1 MANTLGDEIY
11 NILHSDET
19 NKEEQLKNI
28 ITSTDNDMRVS
39 IQQYYDANYESKL
52 DDDLKNNTESHFRD
66 IIRDLFLHPFEYDA
80 KQIDKAFKF
89 FSKDDKNIYE
99 ILTARPSWYIEE
111 VKNTYFKKYGREFQ
125 KDIEKN
131 FSGEIK
137 KNLVT
142 LLNTPRIEN
151 DNPDHNQCQ
160 KWAKTLEKT
169 SPINWAT
176 DDKIFKEIFATRS
189 PEELVLIGRYYKQDT
204 GKNFLDVVEK
214 ELPSKVRQLFREI
227 LYNTINPSELFA
239 EKVKN
244 SLEGLGTNTHLL
256 NRVIVSR
263 GDIDMKEIKD
273 MYLYKYKN
281 DLITDVSNDTTGAYR
296 DLLIY
301 LANK

>member
-1 MANTLGDEIY
+1 MANTIGDEIY
-11 NILHSDET
+11 NILHSDDK

-39 IQQYYDANYESKL
+39 VQQYYDSSYESKL
-52 DDDLKNNTESHFRD
+52 DEDLKNNTESHFRD
-66 IIRDLFLHPFEYDA
+66 IIRDLFLHPFDYDA

-111 VKNTYFKKYGREFQ
+111 VKNTYKNKYGRDFQ

-131 FSGEIK
+131 FSGDIK

-142 LLNTPRIEN
+142 LLNTPRLEN
-151 DNPDHNQCQ
+151 ENPDHNQCQ

-227 LYNTINPSELFA
+227 LYNTINPCELFA
-239 EKVKN
+239 EKSKKFFGRFRN
-244 SLEGLGTNTHLL
+244 KYSF
-256 NRVIVSR
+256 
-263 GDIDMKEIKD
+263 IK
-273 MYLYKYKN
+273 
-281 DLITDVSNDTTGAYR
+281 
-296 DLLIY
+296 
-301 LANK
+301 

>member
-28 ITSTDNDMRVS
+28 VTSTDNDMRVS

-66 IIRDLFLHPFEYDA
+66 IVRDLFLHPFEYDA

-111 VKNTYFKKYGREFQ
+111 VKNAYFKKYGRDFQ

-142 LLNTPRIEN
+142 LLNTPRLEN
-151 DNPDHNQCQ
+151 KNPDHNQCQ

-204 GKNFLDVVEK
+204 GKNFLEVVEK
-214 ELPSKVRQLFREI
+214 ELPSKVKQLFREI

-296 DLLIY
+296 DLLVY

>member
-1 MANTLGDEIY
+1 MANTIADDIY
-11 NILHSDET
+11 NILHSEDK
-19 NKEEQLKNI
+19 NKEEKLKNI
-28 ITSTDNDMRVS
+28 VISTDNDMRVS
-39 IQQYYDANYESKL
+39 VHQYYDAIYESKL
-52 DDDLKNNTESHFRD
+52 DDDLKKYTESHFRD
-66 IIRDLFLHPFEYDA
+66 IIRDLFLHPFDYDA

-99 ILTARPSWYIEE
+99 ILTARPPWYIEE
-111 VKNTYFKKYGREFQ
+111 IKKAYKNKYGRDFQ

-131 FSGEIK
+131 FSGDIK
-137 KNLVT
+137 KNLVI
-142 LLNTPRIEN
+142 LLNTPRKEN
-151 DNPDHNQCQ
+151 ENPDHTQCAN
-160 KWAKTLEKT
+160 WAKTLEKT

-204 GKNFLDVVEK
+204 GKNFLEVVEK
-214 ELPSKVRQLFREI
+214 ELPSKVKQLFREI
-227 LYNTINPSELFA
+227 LYNTINPCELFA

>member
-39 IQQYYDANYESKL
+39 VQQYYDAIYETKL

-66 IIRDLFLHPFEYDA
+66 IVRDLFLHPFEYDA

-111 VKNTYFKKYGREFQ
+111 VKNAYFKKYGRDFQ

-137 KNLVT
+137 KILVT

-160 KWAKTLEKT
+160 KWAKTLERT

-204 GKNFLDVVEK
+204 GKNFLEVVEK

-227 LYNTINPSELFA
+227 LYNTINPCELFA
-239 EKVKN
+239 EKIKN

-296 DLLIY
+296 DLLVY

>member
-111 VKNTYFKKYGREFQ
+111 VKNAYFKKYGREFQ

-151 DNPDHNQCQ
+151 ENPDHNQCQ

-204 GKNFLDVVEK
+204 GKNFLEVVEK
-214 ELPSKVRQLFREI
+214 ELPSKVKQLFREI

-296 DLLIY
+296 DLLVY
-301 LANK
+301 LASK

>member
-1 MANTLGDEIY
+1 MANTIAEKIY
-11 NILHSDET
+11 NILHSNEE

-28 ITSTDNDMRVS
+28 VTSTDNDMRVS
-39 IQQYYDANYESKL
+39 VRQYYDAVYETTL
-52 DDDLKNNTESHFRD
+52 DDDLKKYTESHFRD
-66 IIRDLFLHPFEYDA
+66 IIRDLFLHPLDYDA

-89 FSKDDKNIYE
+89 FSKDEKNIYE
-99 ILTARPSWYIEE
+99 ILTARPSWYIDE
-111 VKNTYFKKYGREFQ
+111 VKQIYLNKYGRDLQ

-151 DNPDHNQCQ
+151 ENPDHNKCAN
-160 KWAKTLEKT
+160 WAKTLEKT

-214 ELPSKVRQLFREI
+214 ELSGQVRQLFREI
-227 LYNTINPSELFA
+227 LYNNINPCELFA

-256 NRVIVSR
+256 NRVLVSR
-263 GDIDMKEIKD
+263 EDIDMKEIKD

-296 DLLIY
+296 DLLVY

>member
-1 MANTLGDEIY
+1 MANTIGDEIY
-11 NILHSDET
+11 NILHSDDK

-39 IQQYYDANYESKL
+39 VQQYYDASYESNL
-52 DDDLKNNTESHFRD
+52 DEDLKKYTESHFRD
-66 IIRDLFLHPFEYDA
+66 IIRDLFLHPFDYDA

-111 VKNTYFKKYGREFQ
+111 VKNTYKNKYGRDFQ

-131 FSGEIK
+131 FSGDIK

-142 LLNTPRIEN
+142 LLNTPRLEN
-151 DNPDHNQCQ
+151 ENPDHNQCQ

-227 LYNTINPSELFA
+227 LYNTINPCELFA

-296 DLLIY
+296 DLLVY